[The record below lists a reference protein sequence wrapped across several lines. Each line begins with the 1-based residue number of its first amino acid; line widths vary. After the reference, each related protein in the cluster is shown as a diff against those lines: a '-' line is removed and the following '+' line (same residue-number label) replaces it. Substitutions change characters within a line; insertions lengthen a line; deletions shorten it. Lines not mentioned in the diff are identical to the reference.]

1 MQRETNLLIKIV
13 IFTVTQGKLLVYVEK
28 ESLPTSKIEEGKSLD
43 VTARQLL
50 RNTIG
55 ITAKET
61 YIEQLYTFGKREKS
75 EIVVGY
81 YMLTP
86 YHLLKDSHSNW
97 IDATIL
103 ARGGLAKGGVMGRK
117 DREILAYAVQ
127 RLRWKIE
134 YTNVVYSLLP
144 SDFTLSELQEV
155 YEVILG
161 KQLDKRNFRKKILSL
176 HIVKSTGKVRKGL
189 AARPPQVYAFRK
201 RSPVMVKVFA

>member
-1 MQRETNLLIKIV
+1 MDLQIKLV
-13 IFTVTQGKLLVYVEK
+13 IFTVRNGKLLVYIDK
-28 ESLPTSKIEEGKSLD
+28 RNGLPAEIIQKGKSLD
-43 VTARQLL
+43 VTAQNLL
-50 RNTIG
+50 RNTAG
-55 ITAKET
+55 VSARET
-61 YIEQLYTFGKREKS
+61 YIEQLYTFSQREKS

-97 IDATIL
+97 IDATVFL
-103 ARGGLAKGGVMGRK
+103 KAALAKGVVMGRAERAE
-117 DREILAYAVQ
+117 REILAYAVQ

-144 SDFTLSELQEV
+144 VEFTLSELQEV

-161 KQLDKRNFRKKILSL
+161 KPLDKRNFRKKILSL
-176 HIVKSTGKVRKGL
+176 RILKSTGKMREGI
-189 AARPPQVYAFRK
+189 ATRPPQVYAFRK